1 VSVALGATPT
11 GVVEAS
17 LSGLVQA
24 SSSGLVQATSTGPL
38 QITPAA
44 LLEVLIE
51 GLGTAG
57 VYVMIASGLS
67 LIFGLMGVLNFA
79 HGALTTVGGYVGG
92 AVLVLVGGAVIAD
105 AATGSIG
112 VLALWIVAIVAT
124 GLLLALLGAIIE
136 VGLVRQLYDRP
147 PIDQILLT
155 FGVALVI
162 QQLLRIVVGLYEDP
176 DRHWTAAEAAGP
188 WIVQQ
193 GNEIEVLGLAIQGIR
208 LMEMALGA
216 LVVVGVWAFLTRTR
230 YGLYIRAGSEDAEMA
245 QALGIDV
252 RQVFT
257 VVFGIGI
264 GLAGMAG
271 TFLIWEKT
279 YDLTVL
285 MGAQALLPAFIVVVV
300 GGLGTFK
307 GTVVASVVAGIFT
320 EAGVFL
326 STNYESLPT
335 QLPSMLIFLLLVA
348 VLIVKPQ
355 GLFGQAEVGGH

>member
-1 VSVALGATPT
+1 VTVAP
-11 GVVEAS
+11 V
-17 LSGLVQA
+17 
-24 SSSGLVQATSTGPL
+24 L
-38 QITPAA
+38 QITPGA
-44 LLEVLIE
+44 LIEVLIE

-92 AVLVLVGGAVIAD
+92 ATLVILATVAFGGMATESFTLFLLWFALLLLTAVILAVL
-105 AATGSIG
+105 GSVIEIG
-112 VLALWIVAIVAT
+112 LI
-124 GLLLALLGAIIE
+124 
-136 VGLVRQLYDRP
+136 RKLYDRS

-155 FGVALVI
+155 FGIALVI
-162 QQLLRIVVGLYEDP
+162 QQVLRIVVDLYTDP
-176 DRHWTAAEAAGP
+176 TRHWTDAEGAGP

-193 GNEIEVLGLAIQGIR
+193 GSELDILGLSIKGIR
-208 LMEMALGA
+208 VMEIALGIA
-216 LVVVGVWAFLTRTR
+216 VVVGVWAFLNKTR
-230 YGLYIRAGSEDAEMA
+230 YGLYIRAGTEDDEMA
-245 QALGIDV
+245 EALGINV

-271 TFLIWEKT
+271 MFLIWEKT
-279 YDLTVL
+279 YNLTVL
-285 MGAQALLPAFIVVVV
+285 MGASALLPAFIVVVV

-307 GTVVASVVAGIFT
+307 GTVVASIIAGIFF
-320 EAGVFL
+320 ELGIFL

-335 QLPSMLIFLLLVA
+335 QLPSMLLFLLLVF

>member
-1 VSVALGATPT
+1 MIAA
-11 GVVEAS
+11 
-17 LSGLVQA
+17 
-24 SSSGLVQATSTGPL
+24 L
-38 QITPAA
+38 QITATD

-92 AVLVLVGGAVIAD
+92 ALLVFVGGAVLAE
-105 AATGSIG
+105 AATASLGVFVFWLAAILLTG
-112 VLALWIVAIVAT
+112 VVLAI
-124 GLLLALLGAIIE
+124 LGSMIE
-136 VGLVRQLYDRP
+136 VALVRQLYDRP

-162 QQLLRIVVGLYEDP
+162 QQVLRIVVGLYEDP
-176 DRHWTAAEAAGP
+176 DRHWTAAESAGP

-193 GNEIEVLGLAIQGIR
+193 GNTIEILGLAIKGIR
-208 LMEMALGA
+208 IMEFALGA
-216 LVVVGVWAFLTRTR
+216 LVVVGVWAFLNRTR
-230 YGLYIRAGSEDAEMA
+230 YGLYIRAGTEDAEMA
-245 QALGIDV
+245 EALGINV

-285 MGAQALLPAFIVVVV
+285 MGAEALLPAFIVVVV

-307 GTVVASVVAGIFT
+307 GTVVASVIAGIFT

-326 STNYESLPT
+326 STTYEALPT
-335 QLPSMLIFLLLVA
+335 QLPSMLIFLLLVG
-348 VLIVKPQ
+348 VLVLKPQ